1 VKHTLLA
8 VAAIY
13 SFSLSANAAENN
25 FYIDAGLANLEV
37 DLGVSEWST
46 TNATLTTDENDNA
59 PMIVAGYRLDDNVS
73 LEGGVLGSADAS
85 VSVTANFNGTIYGT
99 AVVANG
105 TVTAKAEA
113 NPSYMLGAAYKMPLS
128 DQFSIDARA
137 GMLWWDVDYK
147 ASANVSATIGGT
159 SYAASASGTLASRD
173 GSDPYFGLGATY
185 DFTDD
190 VAVKANLFRT
200 EIDGADI
207 DAAALSLSMKF

>member
-1 VKHTLLA
+1 MKKTLLA
-8 VAAIY
+8 FTAL
-13 SFSLSANAAENN
+13 STLSLSVSASDNN

-37 DLGVSEWST
+37 DLGISEWSS
-46 TNATLTTDENDNA
+46 TNATLTVDEKDNA
-59 PMIVAGYRLDDNVS
+59 PLIMAGYRLDDNVS

-85 VSVTANFNGTIYGT
+85 VSVTANFNGTVYGT

-128 DQFSIDARA
+128 DDFSIDARA

-147 ASANVSATIGGT
+147 GSANVSATIGGA
-159 SYAASASGTLASRD
+159 SYAAGASATLASRD

-185 DFTDD
+185 DVSDD

-207 DAAALSLSMKF
+207 DAAALSVSMTF